1 MKPKVLAHCFGFF
14 TLVCSISVCPAVAE
28 PVNTDR
34 FGLYVVV
41 EDMDRATMFYEQ
53 LFGDPEI
60 KLPSLVGFDVA
71 GGFYAIVSREMY
83 AADAIPGDT
92 MRAYIKVSDVKDTFE
107 RVRAIV
113 PNRLESAAVVVEGPF
128 RFFRVRDP
136 DNNVLEFFAIDA
148 VPPQ

>member
-1 MKPKVLAHCFGFF
+1 MKPKVLAHCFGLF
-14 TLVCSISVCPAVAE
+14 TLACSMSVCPAVAE

-41 EDMDRATMFYEQ
+41 DDMNRATLFYEQ

-60 KLPSLVGFDVA
+60 QFPNLVGFDVA
-71 GGFYAIVSREMY
+71 GGFYAVVSREMY
-83 AADAIPGDT
+83 ATDAIPGDT
-92 MRAYIKVSDVKDTFE
+92 MRAYIKVSDIEDTFE
-107 RVRAIV
+107 RVRAIA
-113 PNRLESAAVVVEGPF
+113 PNRLESAAVIVEGPF

-136 DNNVLEFFAIDA
+136 DNNVLEFFAINA

>member
-14 TLVCSISVCPAVAE
+14 TLACSISVCPAVAE

-92 MRAYIKVSDVKDTFE
+92 MRAYIKVIDIKDTFE